1 MAIGSEYKLGFGLA
15 GGSKTPARVLALPV
29 NPAAGG
35 IDGGHDR
42 KSLLGEGGAVE
53 IVHEYLHQGGAV
65 QVWQTGNFADYAD
78 VAEALDGLAILA
90 ILVADQ
96 DHTVDRQFR
105 GVQSCQGQQRVVD
118 GAHTAAGGEDYG
130 EHEFDHH
137 IEHELLLID
146 GH

>member
-78 VAEALDGLAILA
+78 VAEALDGLAILGSGRRQRPRRGPA
-90 ILVADQ
+90 I
-96 DHTVDRQFR
+96 RQR
-105 GVQSCQGQQRVVD
+105 AKLPGS
-118 GAHTAAGGEDYG
+118 AACG
-130 EHEFDHH
+130 
-137 IEHELLLID
+137 
-146 GH
+146 